1 MRLGNYPA
9 HLKEG
14 SLAHRIYG
22 VDEIVERH
30 RHRYE
35 VNPAYIAVHAG
46 ALLASVWGS
55 GPTRS
60 RYRATAAGAASHAS
74 EASTIFAPA

>member
-14 SLAHRIYG
+14 SLAHKIYG
-22 VDEIVERH
+22 TDEIVERH

-35 VNPAYIAVHAG
+35 VIP
-46 ALLASVWGS
+46 LTL
-55 GPTRS
+55 PRL
-60 RYRATAAGAASHAS
+60 RRRA
-74 EASTIFAPA
+74 